1 MRVLVSA
8 WAIGRDAGSVGGRDA
23 GEFRPERFFIV
34 NANGM
39 LSNNVDVKGQDR
51 ELLPFW
57 VGSQDVLCRGVEL
70 QDLSMEEKYGMDQG
84 CVPQGAAA
92 GYPWAQAFGSP
103 LFWFR
108 AVMHA
113 CILHPCL
120 SAPQHQKL
128 RSTEQGCSWLNG
140 RMEPNR
146 RQHVTIYVLSYTIWD
161 ASWSRHSNFPPVQS
175 TIIFFVMLSRTCPVK
190 FDSWVDFIWYV
201 SECIGHGYR
210 LSERKELLQ
219 YIHSRTYSKL

>member
-1 MRVLVSA
+1 MAGYNIPAGMRVLVSA

-92 GYPWAQAFGSP
+92 GYP
-103 LFWFR
+103 
-108 AVMHA
+108 
-113 CILHPCL
+113 
-120 SAPQHQKL
+120 
-128 RSTEQGCSWLNG
+128 
-140 RMEPNR
+140 
-146 RQHVTIYVLSYTIWD
+146 
-161 ASWSRHSNFPPVQS
+161 
-175 TIIFFVMLSRTCPVK
+175 
-190 FDSWVDFIWYV
+190 
-201 SECIGHGYR
+201 
-210 LSERKELLQ
+210 
-219 YIHSRTYSKL
+219 

>member
-70 QDLSMEEKYGMDQG
+70 QDLSMEEKE
-84 CVPQGAAA
+84 PL
-92 GYPWAQAFGSP
+92 QAIPEPKLSDHLYSGSGP
-103 LFWFR
+103 
-108 AVMHA
+108 
-113 CILHPCL
+113 
-120 SAPQHQKL
+120 
-128 RSTEQGCSWLNG
+128 
-140 RMEPNR
+140 
-146 RQHVTIYVLSYTIWD
+146 
-161 ASWSRHSNFPPVQS
+161 
-175 TIIFFVMLSRTCPVK
+175 
-190 FDSWVDFIWYV
+190 
-201 SECIGHGYR
+201 
-210 LSERKELLQ
+210 
-219 YIHSRTYSKL
+219 